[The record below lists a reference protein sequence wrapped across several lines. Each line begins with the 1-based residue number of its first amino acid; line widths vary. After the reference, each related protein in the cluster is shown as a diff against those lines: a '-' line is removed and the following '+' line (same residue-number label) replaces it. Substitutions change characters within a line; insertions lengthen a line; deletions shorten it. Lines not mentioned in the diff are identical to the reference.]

1 MKDTRRVAIVTGS
14 SRGVG
19 AATAKLLAQKNYN
32 VVINYSKS
40 EAEALDVQAAC
51 EALGAET
58 LLCRADVASDADCR
72 RMVREAV
79 DRWGRID
86 ALVNN
91 AATTKFCAHDNLEG
105 LTQEDFIRIYTTNL
119 VGPYQMIR
127 AAAPHMKAQGRG
139 SVVNVASTAG
149 VNAVGSC
156 VAYCASKGALI
167 TMTKALARA
176 LAPEIRV
183 NAVCPGFIQGDWL
196 RDGMGAENYERL
208 KGYLEATNPLRR
220 TGTPETIAPNILFLL
235 EDAVLTTGEILLL
248 DGGTLLGGMV
258 SPSASAVKSK

>member
-1 MKDTRRVAIVTGS
+1 
-14 SRGVG
+14 
-19 AATAKLLAQKNYN
+19 
-32 VVINYSKS
+32 
-40 EAEALDVQAAC
+40 
-51 EALGAET
+51 
-58 LLCRADVASDADCR
+58 
-72 RMVREAV
+72 MVREAV

-105 LTQEDFIRIYTTNL
+105 LTQEDFIRIYATNL

-139 SVVNVASTAG
+139 AVVNVASTAG

-235 EDAVLTTGEILLL
+235 EDAVLTTGEILLPT
-248 DGGTLLGGMV
+248 GGTLWAAWV
-258 SPSASAVKSK
+258 SPSASAEIQIKKPRRAR